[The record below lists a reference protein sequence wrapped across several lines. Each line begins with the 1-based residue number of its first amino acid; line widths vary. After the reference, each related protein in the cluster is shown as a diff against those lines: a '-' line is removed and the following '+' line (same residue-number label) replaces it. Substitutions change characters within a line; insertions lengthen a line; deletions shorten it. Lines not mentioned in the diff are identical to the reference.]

1 MENFGKGPA
10 IVIGRIFRRLSL
22 HKSSMQNEA
31 RLFGIDLAP
40 LWRDML
46 TAWSAMLEWPVI
58 SWLWPRPR
66 ICLWLSPDRP
76 ALSRGPASALEFD
89 NPMAERAR
97 FKAVQLPEE
106 LILRRNFGLP
116 RLAQAELEFAVNLQL
131 ENLSPFVQ
139 DDAVWAFY
147 TLPTLDGE
155 SLQVHAIVST
165 RKLIAQ
171 HMAMSYPQL
180 DSDKLE
186 VWVSVSDQPHHLLLP
201 GFAEHLRQS
210 RSALWRWAS
219 AFLVLLS
226 LSIGAAMAI
235 TPTVQLYLKAKHA
248 DAAIKL
254 LQEKALPVIEER
266 QVFAKATE
274 KLSNLNE
281 LAGKAASPLQVLDLI
296 TNALSDETSLL
307 SLQIQGNKASISG
320 QTANAASL
328 MKQLSTTPGLKE
340 VRAPTP
346 ATKPLGAV
354 KESFTIEFVID
365 PAQLVSPAVAQNV
378 APIGQAV
385 QVPVPAAPAAS
396 PPLAPAALPSSVLPQ
411 VSAPLLKAAPLVTPV
426 PAPSA
431 PQVNP
436 MTVPVPVNPMTVPVP
451 PKKTQ

>member
-1 MENFGKGPA
+1 MENFGKGPE

-76 ALSRGPASALEFD
+76 VLSRGPASALEFD

-116 RLAQAELEFAVNLQL
+116 RLAQAELESAVNLQL
-131 ENLSPFVQ
+131 ENFSPFVQ

-155 SLQVHAIVST
+155 SLQVHAILSS

-171 HMAMSYPQL
+171 HMAMSYPRL

-266 QVFAKATE
+266 QGFAKATE

-281 LAGKAASPLQVLDLI
+281 LAGKAASPLQVLHLI

-307 SLQIQGNKASISG
+307 SLQIQGNKVNISG

-328 MKQLSTTPGLKE
+328 MKQLSTTPGLKD

-354 KESFTIEFVID
+354 KESFTIEFVVD
-365 PAQLVSPAVAQNV
+365 PAQMVSPAVAQNV

-385 QVPVPAAPAAS
+385 QVPVPVPATPAIPITS
-396 PPLAPAALPSSVLPQ
+396 PPLAPAALPS
-411 VSAPLLKAAPLVTPV
+411 VTPV